1 MKNKVSNSLST
12 SVRQFAFWIANK
24 SVGYPLLNETNYS
37 NIINEPSAL
46 EMTFAI
52 FMNNIEMDES
62 GKVLNRKHAEKR
74 AAQYIKSY
82 FEPNYVV
89 EPPFEE
95 FEIALHNPNE

>member
-1 MKNKVSNSLST
+1 MNNRVTKSMST
-12 SVRQFAFWIANK
+12 AVRQFAFWVANK
-24 SVGYPLLNETNYS
+24 SVGYPLLNNTDYS

-52 FMNNIEMDES
+52 FMNNLKLDGD
-62 GKVLNRKHAEKR
+62 GKVLNRDYAGKR

-82 FEPNYVV
+82 FDTDYRV

-95 FEIALHNPNE
+95 FEIVLHAPNE